1 MIPGSPRFDNRPA
14 AARGR
19 QNQRPHP
26 MLPYPTIDPVILRL
40 GPLQVR
46 WYGLMYV
53 LGFSASYLLVR
64 HQVIKFRLTRLGEH
78 VDNLNLALIV
88 SLVLG
93 ARLGYVLF
101 YNPAYYF
108 AHPAEIPATWEGGMS
123 FHGALVGLLLGGY
136 LYCRRAKLDFLQTA
150 DVYIVTTPIGLGLGR
165 LGNFINGEL
174 FGRVTDVPWAMV
186 FPQGGPL
193 PRHPSQLYE
202 SLLEG
207 VVLFLL
213 LWTAKN
219 SYWRRGWRQ
228 GSLLALFLIG
238 YGLIR
243 TLVECFREPDAQLGF
258 LFGLFTMG
266 QLLSSLMIG
275 AGLLLLLRRP
285 KAAP

>member
-1 MIPGSPRFDNRPA
+1 
-14 AARGR
+14 
-19 QNQRPHP
+19 
-26 MLPYPTIDPVILRL
+26 MLPYPAIDPVIVQF

-53 LGFSASYLLVR
+53 LGFAASYLLVHR
-64 HQVIKFRLTRLGEH
+64 QIKKYRLTRLGEH
-78 VDNLNLALIV
+78 FENLNLALII

-101 YNPAYYF
+101 YNPAYYL
-108 AHPAEIPATWEGGMS
+108 AHPMEIPATWQGGMS
-123 FHGALVGLLLGGY
+123 FHGALIGLLVGGY
-136 LYCRRAKLDFLQTA
+136 LYCRRAGLDFLQTA

-174 FGRVTDVPWAMV
+174 FGRIADVPWAMV

-202 SLLEG
+202 CLLEG
-207 VVLFLL
+207 VVLFTL
-213 LWTAKN
+213 LWSAKN
-219 SYWRRGWRQ
+219 AYWQRSWQR

-238 YGLIR
+238 YGVIR
-243 TLVECFREPDAQLGF
+243 TVVEFFREPDAQLGF
-258 LFGLFTMG
+258 LFDLLTMG
-266 QLLSSLMIG
+266 QLLSGLMIA

-285 KAAP
+285 LAKATP